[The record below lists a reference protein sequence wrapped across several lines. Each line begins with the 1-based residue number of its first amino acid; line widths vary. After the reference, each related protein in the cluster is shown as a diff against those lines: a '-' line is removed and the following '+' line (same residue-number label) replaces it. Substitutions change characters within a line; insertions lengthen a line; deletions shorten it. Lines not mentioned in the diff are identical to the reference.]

1 MRDKLTQERLKELL
15 HYDPE
20 KGLFTRLK
28 MAQGSPRKIGDV
40 AGNLSQGYI
49 RIGVDGVSYRAHRLV
64 WLYMYGY
71 WPTKSIDHINRIKDD
86 NRFINLREASRSQN
100 AQNVGLKKTNKSGY
114 KGVSWENRRKKWVV
128 QLRLNIKPIF
138 LGYYDDIDEAIAR
151 YKEAQKIYHP
161 FST

>member
-1 MRDKLTQERLKELL
+1 MKNELTQERLKELL

-20 KGLFTRLK
+20 TGLFTRLK

-86 NRFINLREASRSQN
+86 NRFVNLREASRSQN
-100 AQNVGLKKTNKSGY
+100 AQNVGLKKTNTSGY
-114 KGVSWENRRKKWVV
+114 KGISWETRRKKWVV